1 MNFLA
6 HLHLSGP
13 NEKIMIGNLIGDFV
27 KGKDFTHYESEISKG
42 IILHREIDSYTDQ
55 HPVVTLSKQRLR
67 SRYRHYAPVITDVYY
82 DHFLA
87 ANWQDY
93 SDVPLLEYTENFYK
107 TTQKYHDILPDQ
119 AQYMLRYMKADN
131 WLYNYQFVEGVNR
144 ALTGMSRRTKFA
156 SGMENASQDLEEHY
170 EAFQSEFE
178 QFYPDLISHASN
190 FLKSIK

>member
-1 MNFLA
+1 
-6 HLHLSGP
+6 
-13 NEKIMIGNLIGDFV
+13 MIGNLIGDFV